1 MTAAKML
8 VETVRLAKFEINSK
22 NWSLKTTIR
31 SLVRQKAKDITD
43 LLLNDARL
51 RDERSSRTQMRD
63 RMAGVDN
70 IMADFQGARDRTPT
84 YERAGY
90 LDEDRDLRRALDESK
105 RLAVEGGKKNNN
117 EYVLI

>member
-1 MTAAKML
+1 
-8 VETVRLAKFEINSK
+8 
-22 NWSLKTTIR
+22 
-31 SLVRQKAKDITD
+31 
-43 LLLNDARL
+43 
-51 RDERSSRTQMRD
+51 MRD